1 MEEQNSERENA
12 FDAQSH
18 QRRGKTSAD
27 IQLEFGFR
35 KGKFIQFLFLTVAK
49 SLYILAEKLK
59 LSYNQ
64 INILVYFFVL
74 PLVYLSLLDHILGF
88 HYLKVAAL
96 LVSVVFFLVCR
107 DFSGFSD
114 ELFSKSVRFLRYF
127 DRFGMTYE
135 SASIWFCV
143 VLPGILLVAL
153 IGCSQFA
160 S

>member
-18 QRRGKTSAD
+18 QRRGKTSPD

-64 INILVYFFVL
+64 INILVYYFVV
-74 PLVYLSLLDHILGF
+74 PFVYLALLDRILGF
-88 HYLKVAAL
+88 HYLKIVAL
-96 LVSVVFFLVCR
+96 LGFVGFFLMCR
-107 DFSGFSD
+107 VDFSVFSD
-114 ELFSKSVRFLRYF
+114 QLFSRSVRFLRYF
-127 DRFGMTYE
+127 DRFGIGYA
-135 SASIWFCV
+135 SASIWICV
-143 VLPGILLVAL
+143 VLPVLLLFGLILM
-153 IGCSQFA
+153 IY
-160 S
+160 